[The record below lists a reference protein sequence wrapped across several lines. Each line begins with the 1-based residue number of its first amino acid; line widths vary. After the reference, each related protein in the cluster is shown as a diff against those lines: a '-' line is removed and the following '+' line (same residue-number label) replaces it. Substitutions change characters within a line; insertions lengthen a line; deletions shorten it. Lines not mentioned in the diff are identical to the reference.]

1 MIKLSILLSAIAI
14 TSVVSAWIV
23 KEKSLLSSAVAGI
36 EKKDHPGC
44 NVSIESVNAT
54 KFSHEALDS
63 LFISS
68 SFNLASQNFDLAIKY
83 LNLGY
88 PLLSDSCERVANRYG
103 ELIDS
108 IRLVK
113 KHRLGE
119 NKKLTICKSVATI
132 KSQNSTRKDSMTVVF
147 DENLAVIWR
156 D

>member
-23 KEKSLLSSAVAGI
+23 KEKSLLSSAVASI
-36 EKKDHPGC
+36 QKKDNPGC
-44 NVSIESVNAT
+44 AVSIDSIKSMPCSSA
-54 KFSHEALDS
+54 ALDS

-68 SFNLASQNFDLAIKY
+68 NFNLASQNFDLAIKY

-103 ELIDS
+103 ALIDS